1 MLDGFPQWW
10 LELLWEK
17 TQFACRQ
24 VLLPCVSMW
33 VNLTDDWTFV
43 ETAAKILRILEG
55 ILGSIK
61 DWFWSKTSL
70 LYLESLFTCLI
81 LFFSCISYKILF
93 IKKVIRSI
101 HKIKINRIK
110 YFDILLHGIS
120 FWKHCCMVFLLHFAV
135 SLAACL
141 ITQKCT
147 NVNLKRKGPEDY
159 FAPSPMCPI
168 FSSSSTIFCA
178 QDNHFWYCCC

>member
-55 ILGSIK
+55 ILRSIK
-61 DWFWSKTSL
+61 DIFWSNTSL
-70 LYLESLFTCLI
+70 LYLGSLFTCLI
-81 LFFSCISYKILF
+81 LFFSCMLYEILF
-93 IKKVIRSI
+93 ITRSDLFTKSKSI
-101 HKIKINRIK
+101 E
-110 YFDILLHGIS
+110 FVILLHGIS

>member
-1 MLDGFPQWW
+1 MMVGVTLRKDPICMQTSTFALCEHVSQFDRRLNFCRNSGQNSKNFGRHSQKYQRYILKQYITVIPGISFHMLNS
-10 LELLWEK
+10 
-17 TQFACRQ
+17 
-24 VLLPCVSMW
+24 VLFLHVVWNSFH
-33 VNLTDDWTFV
+33 N
-43 ETAAKILRILEG
+43 
-55 ILGSIK
+55 
-61 DWFWSKTSL
+61 
-70 LYLESLFTCLI
+70 
-81 LFFSCISYKILF
+81 
-93 IKKVIRSI
+93 KKWSI
-101 HKIKINRIK
+101 HKIKINRIC
-110 YFDILLHGIS
+110 YFDNLLHGIS